1 MEVPVTISGGALEL
15 GRPRLFLEISA
26 VQDIAISS
34 DGTTM
39 AIGRRPLE
47 TMASEVRVVLNWF
60 EELERLVPTD

>member
-1 MEVPVTISGGALEL
+1 MTISGGALEL
-15 GRPRLFLEISA
+15 GRARLFLEISA
-26 VQDIAISS
+26 VQHIAISS

-60 EELERLVPTD
+60 GELERLVPTD